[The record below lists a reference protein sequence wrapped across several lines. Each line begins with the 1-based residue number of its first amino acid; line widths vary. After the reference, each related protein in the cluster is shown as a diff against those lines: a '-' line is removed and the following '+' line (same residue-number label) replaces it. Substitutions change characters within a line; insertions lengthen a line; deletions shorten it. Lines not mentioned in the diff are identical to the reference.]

1 MDEILWCNHSNET
14 SEAVF
19 SQGAIYFLFSILKL
33 NFGNFAAFC
42 RIVDATFAVAKEK
55 PEEKLLLIISS
66 SFHGFIRSQLNE
78 PVSLLGQLVFFRP
91 IHQNQRGQG
100 FESLSRLYKEP
111 T

>member
-1 MDEILWCNHSNET
+1 MKSYGVTIQIKPLR
-14 SEAVF
+14 
-19 SQGAIYFLFSILKL
+19 QYFLKVPFIFFSVFLKL

-55 PEEKLLLIISS
+55 PEEKLLLIISLP
-66 SFHGFIRSQLNE
+66 FHGFIRNQLND

>member
-1 MDEILWCNHSNET
+1 MKPWCHVT
-14 SEAVF
+14 I
-19 SQGAIYFLFSILKL
+19 QMKHLRQYFLKVPLIFFSAFLKL
-33 NFGNFAAFC
+33 NFGNFATFC

-55 PEEKLLLIISS
+55 PEEKLLLIS
-66 SFHGFIRSQLNE
+66 SFHSFIRNQLND

-100 FESLSRLYKEP
+100 FESLSRLYMEP

>member
-1 MDEILWCNHSNET
+1 MKSYGVTIQIKPLR
-14 SEAVF
+14 
-19 SQGAIYFLFSILKL
+19 QYFLKVPFILFSVFLKL

-55 PEEKLLLIISS
+55 PEEKLLLIISLP
-66 SFHGFIRSQLNE
+66 FHGFIRNQLND

-91 IHQNQRGQG
+91 IHQNQRGHG